1 MKKIV
6 YSIMA
11 LLALTGWASCT
22 QEAMDPLTGKYP
34 VAEEAAFATLV
45 NVGVNEQ
52 DGLNLF
58 SVSTGELS
66 LTFVG
71 RSWYLGTGDYV
82 ASQEVKAGTFLTSST
97 YNGKSIESGTL
108 SVAKDGDDY
117 VISGVVWLSDGS
129 VVKVK
134 ASGSL
139 QYEEKVIEPHFYYS
153 LEPYE
158 SYGYNMIL
166 TDLEGNFAA
175 NVLLVTYTTDNVS
188 GSYEII
194 SDSNALVEGV
204 SFIGMDLSMFGMGVL
219 GDYFD
224 EEGTRWFA
232 MGGTVIVSGDEN
244 MYTIEINGLTA
255 VDAAGNAYPYDSK
268 VWANAVKAAPRNLSY
283 EGWSCLYS
291 SADNTENGTTE
302 HTLSLKDASGKAAGQ
317 VVVTTNMLEG
327 IAGTFDPAT
336 ADVTVG
342 RYTPGA
348 DYSAWGY
355 GIIGTYFN
363 IEGGNQLI
371 TGGALTISSTG
382 GKVSLVVNDVKS
394 TLSNVSSVS
403 FPDMTMEIKPEEPKD
418 PVEETYTV
426 EGGSYVY
433 TTGPKADAEGII
445 EHYFVFSDAVGSP
458 IGQILI
464 WAADDTYAGMF
475 PYVNPMTP
483 TAGRF
488 AGGIEFDLSAYG
500 MGVSNLG
507 SYFIKDGKTYLVNAG
522 TAIVA
527 EEDGKLSLTIL
538 GMEASTGASVG
549 SEASPFT
556 GLSFTEMTKAE

>member
-1 MKKIV
+1 MI
-6 YSIMA
+6 A
-11 LLALTGWASCT
+11 LFALAGWTSCT

-34 VAEEAAFATLV
+34 VAEEASFTTLV
-45 NVGVNEQ
+45 NGGVSEQ

-58 SVSTGELS
+58 AVSTEKLS

-71 RSWYLGTGDYV
+71 RSWYLGGGDYV

-97 YNGKSIESGTL
+97 YDGKSIESGTV

-117 VISGVVWLSDGS
+117 ILSGVVWLSDGS
-129 VVKVK
+129 VVKIK

-153 LEPYE
+153 LETYE
-158 SYGYNMIL
+158 NYGYNMIL

-175 NVLLVTYTTDNVS
+175 NVLLVTFDPANVS

-194 SDSNALVEGV
+194 SDSNAIVEGV
-204 SFIGMDLSMFGMGVL
+204 SFIGMDLSMFGMGLL

-232 MGGTVIVSGDEN
+232 MGGTVVVSGDEN
-244 MYTIEINGLTA
+244 MYTVEINGLTA

-291 SADNTENGTTE
+291 SADNTEIGTTE
-302 HTLSLKDASGKAAGQ
+302 HTLSLKDATGKAAGQ

-336 ADVTVG
+336 ADITVG

-394 TLSNVSSVS
+394 TLSNVASIS
-403 FPDMTMEIKPEEPKD
+403 FPDMTMEIKPDEPED

-433 TTGPKADAEGII
+433 ATAPKADAEGII
-445 EHYFVFSDAVGSP
+445 EHNFIFSDSDGNNL
-458 IGQILI
+458 GQILI
-464 WAADDTYAGMF
+464 WAADDTYTGMF

-483 TAGRF
+483 AAGSF

-507 SYFIKDGKTYLVNAG
+507 TYFIKDGKTYLVNAG
-522 TAIVA
+522 TAIAA
-527 EEDGKLSLTIL
+527 EEDGKLSLVIV
-538 GMEASTGASVG
+538 GMEAATGASAG

-556 GLSFTEMTKAE
+556 SLSFTGMTKAE